1 MNDTEHL
8 MSKRFRGFLPVI
20 VDVETGGFNPAKD
33 ALLEVAA
40 VLVGMEPNGH
50 IVRKRT
56 LAHHV
61 TPFPGANIDP
71 KSLEVNGIDPYHP
84 FRLAKDEKTV
94 LQALF
99 RDVRQELRYTACT
112 RAVLVGHNA
121 TFDLSFLKA
130 AVARNQLK
138 RDPFHPFTCFDTATL
153 AGLACGQ
160 TVLSRA
166 VQHIGIPWNTDEA
179 HSAIYDAE
187 CTAELFCSIVNRWQ
201 DLGGWNPPGHHSN
214 STRAV
219 EASTGP

>member
-1 MNDTEHL
+1 MKDTEHL

-20 VDVETGGFNPAKD
+20 VDVETGGFDSAKD
-33 ALLEVAA
+33 ALLEIAA
-40 VLVGMEPNGH
+40 VLIGMEPNGH

-56 LAHHV
+56 VAHHV

-84 FRLAKDEKTV
+84 FRLAKDEQTV
-94 LQALF
+94 LQSLF
-99 RDVRQELRYTACT
+99 RDVRQELRYTGCN

-160 TVLSRA
+160 TVLSRG
-166 VQHIGIPWNTDEA
+166 VQYIVLKWNTVEA
-179 HSAIYDAE
+179 HSAIYYGE

-201 DLGGWNPPGHHSN
+201 DLGGWKAPGSL
-214 STRAV
+214 SSGADPA
-219 EASTGP
+219 EAATSL